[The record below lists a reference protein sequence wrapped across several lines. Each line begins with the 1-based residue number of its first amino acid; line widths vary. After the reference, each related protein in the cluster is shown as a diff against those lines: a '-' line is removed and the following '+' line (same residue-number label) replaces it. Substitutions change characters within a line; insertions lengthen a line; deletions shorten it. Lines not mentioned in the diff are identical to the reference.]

1 MKKMIIDPALTKI
14 STQYMERELVGLTAK
29 DNDKSRLRE
38 KFGNFKH
45 KLSAQI
51 PRRFLPFLDEELD
64 LEYLMKLFDGE
75 IITILGP
82 VGAGKTTLAYRLAF
96 QYLLILFIDKGYE
109 SERIKSKIKTADEFI
124 FEMRSS
130 YGNNRADEVRDSYCQ
145 SSIVMLDD
153 LFSTMITDSVHEEV
167 LHLINYRS
175 SWLSPMVV
183 TTNKTLNELAEIDA
197 RIPSRLK
204 GGIVLELEGPDK
216 RLQKPK
222 S

>member
-1 MKKMIIDPALTKI
+1 MKKIIVDPAIAEITRRCLK
-14 STQYMERELVGLTAK
+14 RETVGLMAG
-29 DNDKSRLRE
+29 DNSRLKE
-38 KFGNFKH
+38 KYDNFKH

-51 PRRFLPFLDEELD
+51 PRRFLPFLDEPGD
-64 LEYLMKLFDGE
+64 PEYLMKLLEGE

-96 QYLLILFIDKGYE
+96 QYLLVRFIYEGYE
-109 SERIKSKIKTADEFI
+109 GERIKSKIKTADEFI
-124 FEMRSS
+124 FEMRSA
-130 YGNNRADEVRDSYCQ
+130 YGNNRAESVRDSYCQ
-145 SSIVMLDD
+145 SSIVVLDD
-153 LFSTMITDSVHEEV
+153 LFSTMITDSVHEEI

-175 SWLSPMVV
+175 SWLAPMIV

-216 RLQKPK
+216 RLQEPK
-222 S
+222 G